1 MIFISTGG
9 FSNKKGTDAYQ
20 YLRKK
25 GLKNIEFSGGTY
37 IKNFNYSLNKYK
49 SNTQIHNYFPP
60 AKSPFVL
67 NLSSKNKKI
76 SSKSFNFV
84 KRNIKLSKKLGA
96 KFYSFHAGFR
106 VDPNYKELG
115 KPINK
120 SLLISKKEATEIF
133 LKKLLKLNQ
142 YAKKNG
148 IKLLIENKLISKK
161 NLKKFNA
168 NPFLLTTPKEIID
181 FFNKLKKYRIGIGLL
196 LDVAHLKVS
205 SKTLKFNLQKGHLS
219 LNKYISAYHLSDNDG
234 ITDSNKKFTKKAW
247 FWKHFKKKTYFVTI
261 EVYNATYKDYSHLVK
276 IVQKRLNNE

>member
-115 KPINK
+115 KRINK

-133 LKKLLKLNQ
+133 LKKLIKLNQ
-142 YAKKNG
+142 FAKKNG
-148 IKLLIENKLISKK
+148 VKLLIENNVISKK
-161 NLKKFNA
+161 NLRRFNT
-168 NPFLLTTPKEIID
+168 NPFLLTTPKEIIS
-181 FFNKLKKYRIGIGLL
+181 FFNKLKKYRNGIGLL
-196 LDVAHLKVS
+196 LDVAYLKVS

-219 LNKYISAYHLSDNDG
+219 
-234 ITDSNKKFTKKAW
+234 
-247 FWKHFKKKTYFVTI
+247 
-261 EVYNATYKDYSHLVK
+261 
-276 IVQKRLNNE
+276 